1 MTGNVPVKVLY
12 ISAWGRSGTTILDN
26 MLGEL
31 DGFFSAGELRYL
43 WSRGLLGSTP
53 CGCGLPV
60 ASCTVWSAVLNE
72 AFSDVAPP
80 DPADMVRWQEE
91 TVRFRH
97 TWRLLRQASTGS
109 RKTPALERY
118 TDALSRIYRAIARV
132 TGARVVVDSSKRPS
146 DAALLRLL
154 SGVVPHY
161 VHMVR
166 DPRAVAYSWQ
176 RRKQWTTLATTN
188 PTRFMRRHGAV
199 DSTIGWI
206 SWNLA
211 AEAVSNR
218 HGSGKSMRLRYEDF
232 MSSPQNVLK
241 ALADQVGE
249 HPAELPFVADRTAQL
264 GGNHTVSGNPSRF
277 KVGRVELRNDDE
289 WKAGQGKPDRII
301 VTSMALPF
309 LRRYGYAVRPATRSS
324 GASSQMEGVEPHV

>member
-1 MTGNVPVKVLY
+1 MPGDTPVKVLY
-12 ISAWGRSGTTILDN
+12 ISASGRSGTTILDN
-26 MLGEL
+26 LLGGL

-60 ASCTVWSAVLNE
+60 ASCTVWSDVLNE
-72 AFSDVAPP
+72 AFSDVEPP

-97 TWRLLRQASTGS
+97 TLRLLRQASTGS
-109 RKTPALERY
+109 RKTPGLERY
-118 TDALSRIYRAIARV
+118 TDALSRVYRAIARV

-154 SGVVPHY
+154 PGVVPHY

-166 DPRAVAYSWQ
+166 DPRAVAYSWR
-176 RRKQWTTLATTN
+176 RRKQWTTTD

-199 DSTIGWI
+199 DSTILWI
-206 SWNLA
+206 SFNLA
-211 AEAVSNR
+211 TEAVTSQ
-218 HGSGKSMRLRYEDF
+218 HGSDKSLRVRYEDF
-232 MSSPQNVLK
+232 ISSPRDVLK
-241 ALADQVGE
+241 AIADLVDE
-249 HPAELPFVADRTAQL
+249 HPREFPFVADRTVQL

-277 KVGRVELRNDDE
+277 KVGMVELRDDDE
-289 WKAGQGKPDRII
+289 WKARQRELDSII
-301 VTSMALPF
+301 VTSLALPF
-309 LRRYGYAVRPATRSS
+309 LRRYGYAVRPASRS
-324 GASSQMEGVEPHV
+324 

>member
-1 MTGNVPVKVLY
+1 MTGDGPVKVLY

-26 MLGEL
+26 LLGEL

-53 CGCGLPV
+53 CGCGLPIT
-60 ASCTVWSAVLNE
+60 SCTVWSAVLKD
-72 AFSDVAPP
+72 AFSGVVPP
-80 DPADMVRWQEE
+80 DPADVVRWQQE
-91 TVRFRH
+91 TARLRH
-97 TWRLLRQASTGS
+97 MWRLLRQPPTGS
-109 RKTPALERY
+109 RKTAALERY
-118 TDALSRIYRAIARV
+118 TDALSRIYRATAQV

-146 DAALLRLL
+146 DAALLQFVP
-154 SGVVPHY
+154 GVVPHY

-176 RRKQWTTLATTN
+176 RRKQWTTSTAAG

-199 DSTIGWI
+199 DSTLGWI
-206 SWNLA
+206 YWNLA

-218 HGSGKSMRLRYEDF
+218 HGNGKSMRLAYEDF
-232 MSSPQNVLK
+232 MSSPQYVLR
-241 ALADQVGE
+241 ALADLVGE
-249 HPAELPFVADRTAQL
+249 RPAQLPFVADRTVKL

-277 KVGRVELRNDDE
+277 KVGMVELRDDDE
-289 WKAGQGKPDRII
+289 WRARQGKLDRMI

-324 GASSQMEGVEPHV
+324 GASSQMEGVDPHV